1 MSDYLPVEVIIDI
14 LKRLPVESLEKYR
27 GFKNSEANYSSH
39 YDNDGFDEFKQF
51 QFHVFLRV
59 SNFMYAG
66 SCNGLICLWTCYRG
80 VMNFVFWNPSIQKIS
95 EEKRWS
101 FSNMILGFGVSAEE
115 FFEISLPESLI
126 GLCYDDL
133 SIMNYGES
141 SIAVHNMID
150 VTLIECWVM
159 KEYGVVESWAKGEI
173 ALHDLNCQ
181 LIEPHGVKVGDSL
194 PSVSNYVES
203 LALLDKGVDVSS
215 FSDYAIDSSGYLVLK
230 NSLWTSKCITK
241 SGTDGRE

>member
-27 GFKNSEANYSSH
+27 
-39 YDNDGFDEFKQF
+39 
-51 QFHVFLRV
+51 
-59 SNFMYAG
+59 
-66 SCNGLICLWTCYRG
+66 
-80 VMNFVFWNPSIQKIS
+80 IS

-159 KEYGVVESWAKGEI
+159 KEYGVVESWAKVFAFPTFRGWYPPPRLAFRNNGEVI
-173 ALHDLNCQ
+173 LQVDR
-181 LIEPHGVKVGDSL
+181 ERSL
-194 PSVSNYVES
+194 YT
-203 LALLDKGVDVSS
+203 
-215 FSDYAIDSSGYLVLK
+215 I
-230 NSLWTSKCITK
+230 
-241 SGTDGRE
+241 